1 MDKDNDSCLTLEEFL
16 AIGSKMNDIMKKQD
30 DLEQKKKL
38 NCLLFM
44 SPIIQKHNDFSKV
57 CSKRRIFH
65 NKYYS
70 EWYDRIMCQNSIFIY
85 WGFN

>member
-38 NCLLFM
+38 SCLLFM

-57 CSKRRIFH
+57 NMFYNLVLFQIISFRIA
-65 NKYYS
+65 
-70 EWYDRIMCQNSIFIY
+70 
-85 WGFN
+85 